1 MPPQTRYARSGNVS
15 VAYQVS
21 GTGPGDLLYCAGWLS
36 HLELAWEQPD
46 LARFFNR
53 RASFSRLIRCDRR
66 GMGLSDRDISATTT
80 LEQRA
85 EDIGAVLNAAKSPR
99 TAILAA
105 SEGCFMATMFAATFP
120 ERVSGLILYGG
131 FARAS
136 WAPDYSW
143 GSTTEES
150 EAALAA
156 MVDQWGQPF
165 DLSNGAPSVAD
176 DPACAAWYGAYLRAA
191 ASPGSAMAVQRL
203 LAQIDLRGILP
214 TIRVP
219 TLVLHRKGDR
229 WVDLDQGRHVAELI
243 PDAKFVALPGDD
255 HMPWWGPQ
263 DGLMGEVQ
271 EFVTGSRAAAPAE
284 RALLTVV
291 FTDIVGSTERAASLG
306 DLKWKDLLQAHDGVV
321 RRQMRNFEGQ
331 VVNTTGDGFLL
342 SFNGPT
348 RAIQCTDAIRA
359 DLKSLGLDIR
369 AGVHTGECERRGADL
384 SGLTVH
390 IAARIAAAARADETL
405 VSGTVK
411 ELVVGSNLQFAPAG
425 THALKGVPGEWNLFR
440 VAG

>member
-1 MPPQTRYARSGNVS
+1 VRPQTRYARSGDVS

-21 GTGPGDLLYCAGWLS
+21 GNHPNDLLYCAGWLS

-53 RASFSRLIRCDRR
+53 LASFSRLIRFDRR
-66 GMGLSDRDISATTT
+66 GMGLSDRDISPLTT

-85 EDIGAVLNAAKSPR
+85 EDIGAVLNAAKSSR

-105 SEGCFMATMFAATFP
+105 SEGCYMAAMFAATYP
-120 ERVSGLILYGG
+120 ERVSALILYGG
-131 FARAS
+131 FARVS
-136 WAPDYSW
+136 WAPDYPW
-143 GSTTEES
+143 GLTPEES
-150 EAALAA
+150 EAGIAA
-156 MVDQWGQPF
+156 ITSQWGGPF
-165 DLSNGAPSVAD
+165 DLTNGAPSVAD
-176 DPACAAWYGAYLRAA
+176 DPACAEWYGAYLRAA
-191 ASPGSAMAVQRL
+191 ASPSSAVAVQRL
-203 LAQIDLRGILP
+203 LSQIDLRSILP

-219 TLVLHRKGDR
+219 TLVLHRTGDR
-229 WVDLDQGRHVAELI
+229 WVDLDQGSHMARLI
-243 PDAKFVALPGDD
+243 PDAKFVTLPGDD

-263 DGLMGEVQ
+263 DALMGEVQ
-271 EFVTGSRAAAPAE
+271 EFITGSRASAHSE

-306 DLKWKDLLQAHDGVV
+306 DLKWKDLLQAHDTAV

-342 SFNGPT
+342 AFCGPT

-390 IAARIAAAARADETL
+390 IAARIAAAAKADETL

-411 ELVVGSNLQFAPAG
+411 ELVVGSNLRFAPAG
-425 THALKGVPGEWNLFR
+425 THSLKGVPGEWNLFQ

>member
-1 MPPQTRYARSGNVS
+1 
-15 VAYQVS
+15 
-21 GTGPGDLLYCAGWLS
+21 
-36 HLELAWEQPD
+36 
-46 LARFFNR
+46 
-53 RASFSRLIRCDRR
+53 
-66 GMGLSDRDISATTT
+66 
-80 LEQRA
+80 
-85 EDIGAVLNAAKSPR
+85 
-99 TAILAA
+99 
-105 SEGCFMATMFAATFP
+105 
-120 ERVSGLILYGG
+120 
-131 FARAS
+131 
-136 WAPDYSW
+136 
-143 GSTTEES
+143 
-150 EAALAA
+150 
-156 MVDQWGQPF
+156 
-165 DLSNGAPSVAD
+165 
-176 DPACAAWYGAYLRAA
+176 
-191 ASPGSAMAVQRL
+191 
-203 LAQIDLRGILP
+203 
-214 TIRVP
+214 
-219 TLVLHRKGDR
+219 
-229 WVDLDQGRHVAELI
+229 
-243 PDAKFVALPGDD
+243 
-255 HMPWWGPQ
+255 
-263 DGLMGEVQ
+263 MGEVQ